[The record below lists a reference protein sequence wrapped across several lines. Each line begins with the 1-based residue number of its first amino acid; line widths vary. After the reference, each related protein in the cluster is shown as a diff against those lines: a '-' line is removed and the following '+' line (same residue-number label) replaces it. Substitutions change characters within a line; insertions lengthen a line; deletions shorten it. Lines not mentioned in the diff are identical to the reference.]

1 MASQIINLKNKIATT
16 DVYLP
21 IEEIIFQEVKASG

>member
-1 MASQIINLKNKIATT
+1 MKEKKRTAKN

-21 IEEIIFQEVKASG
+21 IDEIMFQEVKASG